1 MQLEVLSWFMVL
13 NLKRLYLSYK
23 LKNQL
28 HRGKIYIWG
37 LDRDRLDKSK
47 ELMSGL
53 WVMNSLVGKWHMS
66 SVFSPYRHF
75 QGVWALAEAVE
86 DKIGQL
92 SYLVKNYTIKLCSQW
107 LDFCYTYRLSSNYNK
122 NDPIGHSQSFLS
134 IFFGSVIN
142 VLLPLDLLLEISC
155 VVWCWALEGS
165 GFGNWNPNKTF
176 AASYST
182 LKLI

>member
-75 QGVWALAEAVE
+75 QGV
-86 DKIGQL
+86 
-92 SYLVKNYTIKLCSQW
+92 
-107 LDFCYTYRLSSNYNK
+107 
-122 NDPIGHSQSFLS
+122 
-134 IFFGSVIN
+134 
-142 VLLPLDLLLEISC
+142 
-155 VVWCWALEGS
+155 
-165 GFGNWNPNKTF
+165 
-176 AASYST
+176 
-182 LKLI
+182 